1 MRLAAHRPLAAA
13 SFVVLAIAA
22 LPAAADWLVLRDGTR
37 VETRGAWTEKGR
49 RLVVFTDKDGRLA
62 SLRADI
68 VDLGASRLATAEAAR
83 AADEEEAAT
92 TAPAPAEP
100 SRAVRRITNADIPAG
115 SSPVAGGGGRAAAG
129 EAPRG
134 GEAVGEPAAPGDLQV
149 RDAAQ
154 EMDPIDGHLI
164 VRGRLANTAQRTAAA
179 VEVVVHAFGPEGV
192 ELGSLPAD
200 LGVEALIPGA
210 STPFEAHFHDVF
222 TGAFGLSFTPAA
234 TYLESRPPDDAPER
248 GEPEG
253 EGAGPQL

>member
-1 MRLAAHRPLAAA
+1 MRLAARRPLAAA

-22 LPAAADWLVLRDGTR
+22 LPAAADWLVLRDGAR

-49 RLVVFTDKDGRLA
+49 LVVFTGKDGRLA
-62 SLRADI
+62 SLRADT

-83 AADEEEAAT
+83 AVEEQAAAT
-92 TAPAPAEP
+92 AAPAPAER

-115 SSPVAGGGGRAAAG
+115 SSPVAGGGGTAAG
-129 EAPRG
+129 ETARA

-210 STPFEAHFHDVF
+210 STPFEAHFHDIF
-222 TGAFGLSFTPAA
+222 TGAFGLRFTPAA

-248 GEPEG
+248 GEPKG
-253 EGAGPQL
+253 EGAGPQR

>member
-13 SFVVLAIAA
+13 SLVVLAIAA
-22 LPAAADWLVLRDGTR
+22 LPAGADWLVLRDGAR

-49 RLVVFTDKDGRLA
+49 LVVFTGKDGRLA
-62 SLRADI
+62 SLRADT
-68 VDLGASRLATAEAAR
+68 VDLGASRLATAEATR
-83 AADEEEAAT
+83 AEEEEQAAAT
-92 TAPAPAEP
+92 AAPAPAEP
-100 SRAVRRITNADIPAG
+100 PRAVRRITNADIPTG
-115 SSPVAGGGGRAAAG
+115 SSPAAGGGGTAAG
-129 EAPRG
+129 ETTRG

-222 TGAFGLSFTPAA
+222 TGAFGLRFTPAA

-248 GEPEG
+248 GEPES
-253 EGAGPQL
+253 EDDGPQR